1 MSTLDNKLTDVLDL
15 VRNSC
20 GLAPK
25 LCKFVKIDEENILKF
40 SKEIDIE
47 KITRTQSSIP
57 LKFDKIQEEIN
68 FIVLNAILNF
78 GSGYRHLLHK
88 YSGKV
93 FSKFSKISRELL
105 KPYNMDSSV

>member
-1 MSTLDNKLTDVLDL
+1 MEVLDNKLTDVLDL
-15 VRNSC
+15 VKNSC

-25 LCKFVKIDEENILKF
+25 LCKFVKIDQENLEKF
-40 SKEIDIE
+40 AKEVDTN
-47 KITRTQSSIP
+47 KIKRSQSAIP

-88 YSGKV
+88 YTGKV
-93 FSKFSKISRELL
+93 FLNFFKNF
-105 KPYNMDSSV
+105 